1 MSKHDPKVT
10 LRQIE
15 DYARQAQAICQGKTL
30 PSLMGDWQAL
40 LAFERA
46 LEILGEAVK
55 RLPPELRDR
64 YPAVPWRLVAG
75 MRDRL
80 SHGYD
85 EIRHDVLWN
94 IVQRDVPVLLT
105 TVERMLRDLE
115 SSPGGTPAA
124 PGST

>member
-1 MSKHDPKVT
+1 MSNHDPKVT
-10 LRQIE
+10 LRQIA
-15 DYARQAQAICQGKTL
+15 DYARQAQAVCEGKTL
-30 PSLMGDWQAL
+30 SVLLDDWLAL

-55 RLPPELRDR
+55 RLPLELRAR
-64 YPAVPWRLVAG
+64 YPSVDWRLVAG

-94 IVQRDVPVLLT
+94 AVKRDVPVLLR
-105 TVERMLRDLE
+105 TVEQMLRDLE
-115 SSPGGTPAA
+115 TPPEPAA
-124 PGST
+124 KPSSS

>member
-1 MSKHDPKVT
+1 MSNHDPTVT
-10 LRQIE
+10 LRQIV
-15 DYARQAQAICQGKTL
+15 DFARQAQTICQGKTL
-30 PSLMGDWQAL
+30 PALMGDWQAL

-94 IVQRDVPVLLT
+94 TVQRDVPALLA

-115 SSPGGTPAA
+115 SSPGGTPGA

>member
-10 LRQIE
+10 LHEIA
-15 DYARQAQAICQGKTL
+15 DYARRAQAICEGKTL
-30 PSLMGDWQAL
+30 ASLSADWQAL

-55 RLPPELRDR
+55 RLPMELRER
-64 YPAVPWRLVAG
+64 YPAVEWKLIAG

-94 IVQRDVPVLLT
+94 AVRLEVPTLLT
-105 TVERMLRDLE
+105 TVEQMLKDLE
-115 SSPGGTPAA
+115 GLQGV
-124 PGST
+124 